1 MWAGLVLWTSYST
14 SMCLYH
20 PFDIMYRISLAFY
33 WCVLVCASH
42 FTHKKRQKTFF
53 FYTSRFSFS
62 SAWFLFSSTL
72 IGLFQLEEDRPHP
85 HHSFPRPAHLR
96 RLASYVFSSATM
108 DTEHFPHDPA
118 LGAAAIQ
125 RSRSAESSPAH
136 RHAHRR
142 HMPLLQGNPRAR
154 HSVLNLPRLHIQQ
167 MLAKLMNKTWF
178 PQHQSTQCTR
188 VVLIEEEHS
197 AHFCAHRWKKNPYG
211 SLGNKL
217 GLWFWDL
224 SVCVRECG
232 YKWDMRRSLAT
243 LKCFGGYFKLKG

>member
-1 MWAGLVLWTSYST
+1 
-14 SMCLYH
+14 MC
-20 PFDIMYRISLAFY
+20 I
-33 WCVLVCASH
+33 
-42 FTHKKRQKTFF
+42 THHTQKRQKTRFF
-53 FYTSRFSFS
+53 SILRVLVFPQ
-62 SAWFLFSSTL
+62 AWFLFSSTL

-96 RLASYVFSSATM
+96 RLASYVFSSNTM

-154 HSVLNLPRLHIQQ
+154 HSVLNIPRLHIQQ

-178 PQHQSTQCTR
+178 THHQRTQMHTCGA
-188 VVLIEEEHS
+188 VLIKEEYG
-197 AHFCAHRWKKNPYG
+197 ARFCAHRWKKISTEAWAIN
-211 SLGNKL
+211 L
-217 GLWFWDL
+217 
-224 SVCVRECG
+224 VCDCEIRVRVWEIVYACQR
-232 YKWDMRRSLAT
+232 DMRSSLAT
-243 LKCFGGYFKLKG
+243 LKCVIGYFQLKGSP